1 MVNLDDVAVTAD
13 GFIDEVEAI
22 YQAGASLQRFLCR
35 ALDLPF

>member
-1 MVNLDDVAVTAD
+1 MVNLDDAAVTAD

-22 YQAGASLQRFLCR
+22 YGAGVPLQRFLCR